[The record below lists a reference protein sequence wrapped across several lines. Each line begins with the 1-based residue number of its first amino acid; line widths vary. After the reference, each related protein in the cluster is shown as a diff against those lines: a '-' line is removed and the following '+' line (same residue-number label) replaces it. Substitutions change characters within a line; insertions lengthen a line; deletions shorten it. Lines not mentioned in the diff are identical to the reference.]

1 MIRRL
6 FLRTLSRTVSRTVAI
21 FLIGTTASLGAVS
34 TSHANAVNEAAADSY
49 IAAMIGDMESLLAV
63 DNGDLEARTQAV
75 TSLLDNY
82 FDFPGI
88 TRFSAGP
95 YWRAASEAE
104 KAEYELV
111 IRQIIIGTVVRN
123 FDQLKGLSYAPKATT
138 ARGKKL
144 VRVTGEFSDATGA
157 RPNVMVHWRV
167 VTRPD
172 AAPKVLDILIENISM
187 LDTQKQENVAIIR
200 KNKGS
205 FAALITAMR
214 EKLAD

>member
-1 MIRRL
+1 MLRRL
-6 FLRTLSRTVSRTVAI
+6 FLRYSAVICLVA
-21 FLIGTTASLGAVS
+21 ASGFGMS
-34 TSHANAVNEAAADSY
+34 TSSHAAMSESETKASAHID
-49 IAAMIGDMESLLAV
+49 AMIGDMESLLAE
-63 DNGDLEARTQAV
+63 DNGDLEARTAAV

-95 YWRAASEAE
+95 YWRAATEAE
-104 KAEYELV
+104 KAEYETV

-123 FDQLKGLSYAPKATT
+123 FDQLEGLSYTPKTAT

-144 VRVTGEFSDATGA
+144 VRVTGEFSNNTGE
-157 RPNVMVHWRV
+157 RPTVGVHWRV
-167 VTRPD
+167 VTRADKP
-172 AAPKVLDILIENISM
+172 PKVLDILIENISM